1 MTKKENDEKVQA
13 EKERKATTLRL
24 IFNKSQGS
32 CFLHF
37 FLFKKNHTQFILLYS
52 FHAANQKVGDQK
64 RKQKEMQQRQK
75 QIHERDEKIEI
86 IKSMN
91 F

>member
-52 FHAANQKVGDQK
+52 FHAAN
-64 RKQKEMQQRQK
+64 
-75 QIHERDEKIEI
+75 
-86 IKSMN
+86 
-91 F
+91 